1 MAYTALQAEDLASA
15 VARALDMTPTR
26 SIGAARPVATGT
38 GTFAPASDLPRW
50 EWAAD
55 DVRSAARFGGIG
67 MASKHRLPE
76 EIVAE
81 LRQVEVLM
89 GQGKVV
95 AEAIRSI
102 DVLADLLITRGVPG
116 HIRSDNGPDAAAAV
130 KGWITGVRQ
139 RGYVQ
144 GFNGKL
150 RDELP
155 SCEAFSC

>member
-1 MAYTALQAEDLASA
+1 MRAHFRSGKTKDSLPGKPLTLHRHQDDAIRIAQRREHYALT
-15 VARALDMTPTR
+15 M
-26 SIGAARPVATGT
+26 
-38 GTFAPASDLPRW
+38 
-50 EWAAD
+50 
-55 DVRSAARFGGIG
+55 
-67 MASKHRLPE
+67 
-76 EIVAE
+76 

-144 GFNGKL
+144 SFNGKL